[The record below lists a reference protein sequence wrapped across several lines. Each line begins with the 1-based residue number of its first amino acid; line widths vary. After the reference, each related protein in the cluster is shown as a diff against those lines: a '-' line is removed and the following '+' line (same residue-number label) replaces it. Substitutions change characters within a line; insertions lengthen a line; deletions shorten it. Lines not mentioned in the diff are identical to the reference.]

1 MRIIVVFMVSFLL
14 AGCFFIVKEDE
25 KVKIYGSSKE
35 IAMDTLNRLYETKAE
50 EEKEKAEIK
59 LPLEKIERIK

>member
-1 MRIIVVFMVSFLL
+1 MISFLL

-35 IAMDTLNRLYETKAE
+35 IAMDTLNKLYGIKTE
-50 EEKEKAEIK
+50 EAKEKTEVK
-59 LPLEKIERIK
+59 LPEENIERIK